1 MWVPVRWGQT
11 PLSQCSFHPHPWC
24 ICRVLSLNLDPEG
37 MCFPGLSG
45 ALGAKA
51 EHKPEWRGLRFQW
64 EGSAFLFHPAPLNEG
79 NRRVGFNA
87 AKSNHLLIYSHVHT
101 MAEGRV
107 HHLENTLWRSW
118 AARRAPLS
126 SVGPSVGH
134 GSPQWE
140 HQPAC
145 RSPAMG
151 PQWGWGKAW
160 PAGRAP
166 ERSWG
171 CPCTHT
177 HVHTHTH
184 TYIHIYTHMLTHIH
198 IHTCT
203 HIYTYTYTY
212 IHTIYTHM
220 LHTYTCTHVHT
231 YTYIHIYIYTH
242 TQYTYIHNARMLTHI
257 HIHTC
262 TCAHTYIHM
271 YTHTHIHI
279 HTYTHACIL
288 AYIYIYTRAHVHIHT
303 YIHIHN
309 THIHNTHVHTRGA
322 HLGSSVHRL
331 GQGCSSLFPGPWGIR
346 V

>member
-177 HVHTHTH
+177 HMYIHTH
-184 TYIHIYTHMLTHIH
+184 IHIYTY

-203 HIYTYTYTY
+203 HA
-212 IHTIYTHM
+212 YTH
-220 LHTYTCTHVHT
+220 TYTHVHT
-231 YTYIHIYIYTH
+231 HIYIHIYIHTH
-242 TQYTYIHNARMLTHI
+242 NIHTHATHI
-257 HIHTC
+257 HVHTRAHIHI
-262 TCAHTYIHM
+262 Y
-271 YTHTHIHI
+271 THIHI
-279 HTYTHACIL
+279 HTYT
-288 AYIYIYTRAHVHIHT
+288 IYIHTQCTHAYTHTYTHVHMCTHIYTHVYIHT
-303 YIHIHN
+303 HTY
-309 THIHNTHVHTRGA
+309 THIHMHA
-322 HLGSSVHRL
+322 Y
-331 GQGCSSLFPGPWGIR
+331 
-346 V
+346 